1 MRAVKA
7 AVQAFQAVLGPTA
20 DTLVGGVRVDCLGH
34 KKGATLNQFIHA
46 FVLSFSLTV
55 VSIMLGS
62 VQCAVCREMSH
73 VEMDFA

>member
-34 KKGATLNQFIHA
+34 KKGATLKTIYPCLCFEFFTNG
-46 FVLSFSLTV
+46 SFDNVGKCTV
-55 VSIMLGS
+55 RCV
-62 VQCAVCREMSH
+62 
-73 VEMDFA
+73 